1 MVASRADSPLLPGYD
16 LFRFS
21 IFQRMLLRP
30 PPNKN
35 EMPSPSPS
43 SASSSHMILWLNIDC
58 WLWIYIYI
66 SIIIFTS
73 CSTPHLWGRRQIV
86 SCHYYLWGIES
97 VRISLNS
104 LSLSSSHHVLSI
116 IYYFIVAIHRRRT
129 RRIGVGIHEL
139 YSEAVIRI
147 SSSHNSIHFRCKNIY
162 GTQNNNPLLSR
173 VCCEYGIYILGELF
187 VGRLKRSWMYRVVNC
202 CCASVNNIRWRY
214 YY

>member
-35 EMPSPSPS
+35 EMPSPFPS
-43 SASSSHMILWLNIDC
+43 SVSSSHMILWLNT
-58 WLWIYIYI
+58 
-66 SIIIFTS
+66 SIFGLYV
-73 CSTPHLWGRRQIV
+73 CRRQIV

-104 LSLSSSHHVLSI
+104 LSLSSSNHVLSI
-116 IYYFIVAIHRRRT
+116 IYDFIVAIHRRRT
-129 RRIGVGIHEL
+129 RRIGVVIHEL

-173 VCCEYGIYILGELF
+173 VCCEYGIYILGEFF